1 MFVFYFEI
9 INFFLVKISFKKVKT
24 DDEKPV
30 SKEADDKEHIVEFK
44 SVESEQTEEIPDVP
58 LFTGFK

>member
-1 MFVFYFEI
+1 MLVFYFEI
-9 INFFLVKISFKKVKT
+9 INFFLVKISFKKVRT

-30 SKEADDKEHIVEFK
+30 SKVEDDKEHIVEFK